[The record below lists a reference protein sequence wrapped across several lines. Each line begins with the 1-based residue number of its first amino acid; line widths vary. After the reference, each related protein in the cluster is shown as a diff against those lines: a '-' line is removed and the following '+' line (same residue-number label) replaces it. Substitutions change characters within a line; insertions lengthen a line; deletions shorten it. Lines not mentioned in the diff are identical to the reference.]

1 MNHQTIGLFAQPVTR
16 VDLEVDGVANFFDT
30 VIKGSGGE
38 SNKDRGHGDQGL
50 VHYHNAQNVFKVY
63 DELAELGDRITEA
76 ANFVYTEVMNHKS
89 DLFITNAW
97 FNECSVGSSQF
108 LHTHG
113 NSVLS
118 GTLYIR
124 TDENTN
130 IQFQRP
136 GASEVSFVLS
146 DEPDME
152 KDNKYGYNF
161 HWHTCT
167 FDVKE
172 GVCLFWPSYMKHGYQ
187 NNQTPNRLSLSFN
200 MMPKSFN
207 SMYNPYFS
215 S

>member
-1 MNHQTIGLFAQPVTR
+1 MNHQTVGLFAQPVTR
-16 VDLEVDGVANFFDT
+16 IDLEVDGVANFFDT
-30 VIKGSGGE
+30 VVKPNGGE
-38 SNKDRGHGDQGL
+38 TNVGGGFGDRHL
-50 VHYHNAQNVFKVY
+50 VHYHNKENVFVVY
-63 DELAELGDRITEA
+63 DELKDLGDRITEA

-118 GTLYIR
+118 GTLYLR
-124 TDENTN
+124 TDENTF

-136 GASEVSFVLS
+136 GASQVQNTL
-146 DEPDME
+146 DDNPDTDR
-152 KDNKYGYNF
+152 DNKYGYNF
-161 HWHTCT
+161 HFHTCT
-167 FDVKE
+167 FTVGN
-172 GVCLFWPSYMKHGYQ
+172 GVCLFWPSYMKHGYH

>member
-16 VDLEVDGVANFFDT
+16 VDLDIDGVAKFFDT
-30 VIKGSGGE
+30 VVKSNGGSTNIDGGY
-38 SNKDRGHGDQGL
+38 GDQGL
-50 VHYHNAQNVFKVY
+50 VHYHNKQNVFKVY

-76 ANFVYTEVMNHKS
+76 ANFVYTEVMNCQS

-108 LHTHG
+108 MHTHG

-118 GTLYIR
+118 GTLYLR
-124 TDENTN
+124 TDENTD

-136 GASEVSFVLS
+136 GSSEVQNILEDS
-146 DEPDME
+146 PDTDR
-152 KDNKYGYNF
+152 DNKYGYNF
-161 HWHTCT
+161 HFPTCT
-167 FDVKE
+167 FNVGN
-172 GVCLFWPSYMKHGYQ
+172 GVCLFWPSYMKHGYH

-200 MMPKSFN
+200 LMPKSFN